1 MSQAVRRESA
11 DERGRGA
18 YQILF
23 QLGRGGM
30 GTVYLARALG
40 AGGFERLVVI
50 KRLNAHLLDQD
61 DAVRRFMDEARI
73 AARVHH
79 ANVVGTQQ
87 VGSDD
92 DGPFLVLDYVEG
104 GSLEDL
110 LERSTDRGELIPP
123 PIVLRIALDALAGL
137 YEVHTAQDAAGRAL
151 DILHRDVSLQ
161 NVLVGRDGVARIAD
175 FGIAK
180 SVLGSVTTD
189 KSYVIGKLLYMPRE
203 YLCRET
209 PAPTLDVYA
218 LGITLWLALSG
229 HELWPDVSEAQ
240 LIRHIVE
247 DTVPRLS
254 TVMRIP
260 PQIEELVAIAVHP
273 DPARRF
279 ASARAMAN
287 EIERL
292 SRQTGWVASHAE
304 VAQFLEQLLGAELSE
319 RRGKLARH
327 LEIADS
333 PAARSA
339 LPSYSGQGRASA
351 HSVADHDLPEGDP
364 RQASASVRAQPRSPR
379 GPKLL
384 VLPAPDEAARSE
396 LADESSVPVPRT
408 GEERQAG
415 AAPPAAE
422 IAAGSGANTSR
433 DRRSLLLGAGT
444 LLALLIFVA
453 SYFVLSRGGAPAA
466 TANLSASA
474 PAARVALRTWS
485 SLAEPSAEQEPLAPQ
500 PGVETRAAVAK
511 PAQRTAAAARPRVE
525 PELDRNRAPRSQV
538 KTPRQ
543 SAEPKSGIRKNP
555 YR

>member
-11 DERGRGA
+11 DERGRGT

-79 ANVVGTQQ
+79 ANVIGTQQ

-104 GSLEDL
+104 GSLGDL
-110 LERSTDRGELIPP
+110 LDRSVDRGELIPP

-137 YEVHTAQDAAGRAL
+137 YAVHTAQDAAGRAL

-180 SVLGSVTTD
+180 SALGSVTTD
-189 KSYVIGKLLYMPRE
+189 KSYVVGKLLYMPRE

-240 LIRHIVE
+240 LITHIVE

-260 PQIEELVAIAVHP
+260 PQIEELVATAVHP

-279 ASARAMAN
+279 ASARVMAD

-304 VAQFLEQLLGAELSE
+304 VAQFLEQLLGAELRE
-319 RRGKLARH
+319 RRGKLARY
-327 LEIADS
+327 LEIGDS

-339 LPSYSGQGRASA
+339 LPSYSGDGRASA
-351 HSVADHDLPEGDP
+351 HSVVDHDAPEGDP
-364 RQASASVRAQPRSPR
+364 GHASASVRAQPRAPH

-384 VLPAPDEAARSE
+384 VLPAPDEVARSQFADASSV
-396 LADESSVPVPRT
+396 LVPRADED
-408 GEERQAG
+408 RQAG

-422 IAAGSGANTSR
+422 IAARAGANTSR
-433 DRRSLLLGAGT
+433 DRRSLRLGAGT
-444 LLALLIFVA
+444 FLVLILVA

-474 PAARVALRTWS
+474 PAARAALRTWS
-485 SLAEPSAEQEPLAPQ
+485 SLAEPISEQEPLAPQ
-500 PGVETRAAVAK
+500 PSVETRATVAK
-511 PAQRTAAAARPRVE
+511 PAQRAATAARPRVE